1 MRLGR
6 LLLLVCACN
15 GPAPRVACYSDPP
28 PAAAA
33 QLADELRR
41 EGWDR
46 VRVLLHPTLAGRV
59 NVVARRGDVSLSAL
73 VEPGCD
79 GSQARVGVVRGGA
92 VPADEVGPGGPGKT
106 RVSAF

>member
-1 MRLGR
+1 MRLAG
-6 LLLLVCACN
+6 LLLVCACN
-15 GPAPRVACYSDPP
+15 GPGPRGACYSDPP
-28 PAAAA
+28 PAAAGH
-33 QLADELRR
+33 LADELRR
-41 EGWDR
+41 DGWER
-46 VRVLLHPTLAGRV
+46 VRVLPHPTIAGRV

-79 GSQARVGVVRGGA
+79 GSQARVGIVRGGD

>member
-1 MRLGR
+1 VRIAA
-6 LLLLVCACN
+6 LLLLCACN
-15 GPAPRVACYSDPP
+15 GPGPRVACYSDPP

-33 QLADELRR
+33 RLADELRR
-41 EGWDR
+41 DGWER

-79 GSQARVGVVRGGA
+79 GSQARVAVVRGGD

-106 RVSAF
+106 RVSTF